1 MSLLQGRSFVA
12 LSIVAASSMSV
23 AFAKQVNVSTVA
35 ALTSATLNAKAGDT
49 IWVAPGMYELPSSNC
64 QKDTFVNNTGRDCGR
79 IWLGADGTK
88 NNPIVLAGSDPANP
102 PEIYGTAVNSNYGIH
117 VTGNYVILKNL
128 KIHTFSKGVVFDNS
142 VGALMEDCEV
152 YHTGTELVH
161 VRDSSQQVTLN
172 RNFIHG
178 SGYET
183 PRYGEGIYV
192 GTYFKSWASSQQSD
206 KTAGFW
212 GADASQHRYSG
223 YDWRVNDTKIT
234 CNIVKATT
242 AENIDVKE
250 GTIRGTVQGNM
261 FIADSTNYD
270 GQVDYDDANID
281 MKGASWSVTG
291 NYFYNSKKSG
301 LPYYNSHFRYFVE
314 EVVMPSDGNKANS
327 NIGKYETAVGYPVTA
342 DRYAQ
347 NGWCDNSGTDKN
359 DCVES
364 KNHVVEEIVDVRN
377 DCAELFKIPSSSIGY
392 SSSFTPPSSSS
403 VNPPSSSSVISSS
416 GSTSYETAR
425 YEAEDATCTGTGC
438 ETKSHKDASGGKYVL
453 TKNDG
458 NITFNVNVPTAGTY
472 TVTIRYNNSASNAK
486 TQDIYVNGTK
496 VKSQEFPVTLEGDVG
511 GANAAF
517 EDMPVQVSL
526 KAGANTFAI
535 NKSWGYVDIDYIE
548 VKVPLPST
556 SSSSSQP
563 LSSAV
568 EQSSSSVTQ
577 SSSSDN
583 PPSSS
588 SDNPSS
594 SSSVTSSSESIS
606 YETVRYEAED
616 ATCAGTGCETK
627 SHKDASG
634 GKYVLTKNDGNITF
648 NINVP
653 TAGTYTVT
661 IRYNNSANNAK
672 TQDIYVNET
681 KVKSQEFP
689 VTLEGNVGGANA
701 AFEDMPV
708 QVSLKAGANTFAINK
723 SWGYVDIDYIA
734 IDVPVSSETTFQTV
748 RYEAEDASCVGSKC
762 ETKSHKDASGGKY
775 VLPKNEGDI
784 TFNID
789 VPTAGKYDILIRYNN
804 SANNAKTQ
812 HVLVNGVQVM
822 NVEFPVTLP
831 GNVGGANAVFADT
844 TITFSL
850 MAGAN
855 TFAITTFWGYVDIDY
870 IEVAVPN
877 QNGPMSSSATSPTTS
892 SSVQPAS
899 SASAMANPSIAAN
912 VPLFRAYAAGKSIH
926 LEGVQPGQAFAV
938 LDMQG
943 RVLRSGRVPASG
955 LSVRVDRPGVYLVKV
970 GTSVRTV
977 KVH

>member
-1 MSLLQGRSFVA
+1 MGSIWEVSMSLLQGRSFVA

-250 GTIRGTVQGNM
+250 GTIRGIVQGNM

-281 MKGASWSVTG
+281 MKGASWSVTD

-377 DCAELFKIPSSSIGY
+377 DCAELFKIPESGIGY
-392 SSSFTPPSSSS
+392 SSSFTPPSSAS
-403 VNPPSSSSVISSS
+403 V
-416 GSTSYETAR
+416 
-425 YEAEDATCTGTGC
+425 
-438 ETKSHKDASGGKYVL
+438 
-453 TKNDG
+453 
-458 NITFNVNVPTAGTY
+458 
-472 TVTIRYNNSASNAK
+472 
-486 TQDIYVNGTK
+486 
-496 VKSQEFPVTLEGDVG
+496 
-511 GANAAF
+511 
-517 EDMPVQVSL
+517 
-526 KAGANTFAI
+526 
-535 NKSWGYVDIDYIE
+535 
-548 VKVPLPST
+548 
-556 SSSSSQP
+556 
-563 LSSAV
+563 
-568 EQSSSSVTQ
+568 
-577 SSSSDN
+577 
-583 PPSSS
+583 
-588 SDNPSS
+588 NPSS

-653 TAGTYTVT
+653 SAGIYTVT

-672 TQDIYVNET
+672 TQDIYVNGT

-748 RYEAEDASCVGSKC
+748 RYEAEEASCVGSKC

-789 VPTAGKYDILIRYNN
+789 VPAAGKYDILIRYNN

-850 MAGAN
+850 MAGTN

-943 RVLRSGRVPASG
+943 RVLHSGRIPAASG
-955 LSVRVDRPGVYLVKV
+955 VSVGVARAGVYLIKV

-977 KVH
+977 KVL

>member
-1 MSLLQGRSFVA
+1 MPRRG
-12 LSIVAASSMSV
+12 I
-23 AFAKQVNVSTVA
+23 
-35 ALTSATLNAKAGDT
+35 
-49 IWVAPGMYELPSSNC
+49 PSG
-64 QKDTFVNNTGRDCGR
+64 KFVNETGRDCGL

-88 NNPIVLAGSDPANP
+88 NNPVVLAGSDPTNP
-102 PEIYGTAVNSNYGIH
+102 PEIFSSDYMHNYGIH

-152 YHTGTELVH
+152 YHTGNEIVH

-192 GTYFKSWASSQQSD
+192 GTYNTGWASSQQAD
-206 KTAGFW
+206 RDAGFW
-212 GADASQHRYSG
+212 GTAASQHRYSG

-250 GTIRGTVQGNM
+250 GTIRGIVQGNM

-281 MKGASWSVTG
+281 MKGASWSVTD

-377 DCAELFKIPSSSIGY
+377 NHDKCPELFKIPESSIAY

-403 VNPPSSSSVISSS
+403 VNPSSSSSAISSS
-416 GSTSYETAR
+416 GST
-425 YEAEDATCTGTGC
+425 
-438 ETKSHKDASGGKYVL
+438 
-453 TKNDG
+453 
-458 NITFNVNVPTAGTY
+458 
-472 TVTIRYNNSASNAK
+472 
-486 TQDIYVNGTK
+486 
-496 VKSQEFPVTLEGDVG
+496 
-511 GANAAF
+511 
-517 EDMPVQVSL
+517 
-526 KAGANTFAI
+526 
-535 NKSWGYVDIDYIE
+535 
-548 VKVPLPST
+548 
-556 SSSSSQP
+556 
-563 LSSAV
+563 
-568 EQSSSSVTQ
+568 
-577 SSSSDN
+577 
-583 PPSSS
+583 
-588 SDNPSS
+588 
-594 SSSVTSSSESIS
+594 S

-653 TAGTYTVT
+653 SAGTYTVT

-672 TQDIYVNET
+672 TQDIYVNGT

-689 VTLEGNVGGANA
+689 VTLGGNVGGANA

-748 RYEAEDASCVGSKC
+748 RYEAEEASCVGSKC

-850 MAGAN
+850 MAGTN

-870 IEVAVPN
+870 IEVKVPSAE
-877 QNGPMSSSATSPTTS
+877 SSDH
-892 SSVQPAS
+892 PAS
-899 SASAMANPSIAAN
+899 SSSTTALPSVAETSFHVQVSGNLVQITGAK
-912 VPLFRAYAAGKSIH
+912 AG
-926 LEGVQPGQAFAV
+926 QPFAV

-943 RVLRSGRVPASG
+943 RVLRFGRISASG

-970 GTSVRTV
+970 GSSVRTV
-977 KVH
+977 KVL

>member
-1 MSLLQGRSFVA
+1 MGSIWEVSMSLLQGRSFVA

-250 GTIRGTVQGNM
+250 GTIRGIVQGNM

-281 MKGASWSVTG
+281 MKGASWSVTD

-458 NITFNVNVPTAGTY
+458 NITFN
-472 TVTIRYNNSASNAK
+472 
-486 TQDIYVNGTK
+486 
-496 VKSQEFPVTLEGDVG
+496 
-511 GANAAF
+511 
-517 EDMPVQVSL
+517 
-526 KAGANTFAI
+526 
-535 NKSWGYVDIDYIE
+535 
-548 VKVPLPST
+548 
-556 SSSSSQP
+556 
-563 LSSAV
+563 
-568 EQSSSSVTQ
+568 
-577 SSSSDN
+577 
-583 PPSSS
+583 
-588 SDNPSS
+588 
-594 SSSVTSSSESIS
+594 
-606 YETVRYEAED
+606 
-616 ATCAGTGCETK
+616 
-627 SHKDASG
+627 
-634 GKYVLTKNDGNITF
+634 
-648 NINVP
+648 INVP

-672 TQDIYVNET
+672 TQDIYVNGT

-748 RYEAEDASCVGSKC
+748 RYEAEEASCVGSKC

-850 MAGAN
+850 MAGTN

-943 RVLRSGRVPASG
+943 RVLHSGRIPAASG
-955 LSVRVDRPGVYLVKV
+955 VSVGVARAGVYLIKV

-977 KVH
+977 KVL